1 MDIDL
6 AIENENH
13 LRLKNSLHSFLFEGK
28 KDESLACRHYDC
40 TLGKWLYT
48 TGIFQYRHI
57 PEVHSLERAHT
68 ELHTKLT
75 DLATEKEKKDHEKC
89 LEIYREIE
97 KVSLRLS
104 MLLQQLREAM
114 KTTAPVDVKPA
125 PVTNNDLPLEHQALC
140 DFFMQAPGIFCV
152 LKGPSHIFQLIN
164 PDYKELIGNREL
176 KGKDIRTALPELE
189 GQGVYE
195 LLDKVY
201 QRKRTYTGREIP
213 VYFNTGKGIPE
224 KVYLNFIYKPILD
237 SSDECSGILVFG
249 YDVSGE
255 VRLRKRSEE
264 SETRLKLA
272 IDAAEIGT
280 FEWNMNTREFIC
292 SEKLAKIYG
301 YRKKARISYKEFT
314 GAIHPGDKKLRI
326 HAIEEALRTGV
337 MFYEARITRP
347 DGNIRWVKF
356 SGKIVFDEKRNP
368 CRMYGTAL
376 DVTDQKTLEERLEKK
391 VKERTKELVLNNE
404 MLIRQKELSE
414 SVINASMDNITVLD
428 TKLRFVIL
436 NERALAA
443 YKKKKEKLIGQA
455 IHKVFPQVLKS
466 GLYADLRKALR
477 GEGMHDFNYRSFIL
491 KGYFEVF
498 IFPLRDSNDK
508 VYGVLLITHDNTPVV
523 EASERLIA
531 ANKKLEEKNT
541 VLEKNNRELASFRY
555 IANHDLQEPL
565 RKIQVFAGLVGKHID
580 RPERVKEY
588 TENISHSARSMSDL
602 VQAVLNYSR
611 LSANEQSFTKVNL
624 NALLKDLK
632 KEFRPLI
639 AAKSA
644 KISCSRLLPVKGDP
658 GQLKQLFTC
667 LLSNSLKFS
676 DKEPVI
682 TILSRVIFTD
692 VRQSGN
698 SGADKYLELVFKDNG
713 IGFEQKYADQVF
725 RMFRRLQTSRQ
736 YPGAGIGLAIVKK
749 IVENHGGHI
758 FVKSEPHAG
767 TAFYIYLPVI

>member
-443 YKKKKEKLIGQA
+443 YKKRKEKLIGQP